1 MCQPKFW
8 GCCSELYSSSHL
20 HPSACLILSLFR
32 KNNASIMTI
41 MTRGMQK
48 AADLTSNAELPTV
61 PVNPPALQEGN
72 HLTVASQTP
81 EEPVT
86 SYADPL
92 ATVPKDNPCLETAST
107 KLQGPKT
114 KRAKANKVPV
124 DHVATQNL
132 PSSLVVA
139 PGMTSM
145 ASSQNYAA
153 SQNMESTNKAPPSDQ
168 HRTQTI
174 AGKVEDG
181 LIDVSSNEEDPSI
194 EILCNDVRDLASI
207 SGDQDNAPISESNQ

>member
-1 MCQPKFW
+1 
-8 GCCSELYSSSHL
+8 
-20 HPSACLILSLFR
+20 
-32 KNNASIMTI
+32 MTI
-41 MTRGMQK
+41 TTRGMWK
-48 AADLTSNAELPTV
+48 TADLTSNAELPTV
-61 PVNPPALQEGN
+61 PVDPPALPEGN

-81 EEPVT
+81 GEPIT
-86 SYADPL
+86 SNADPL
-92 ATVPKDNPCLETAST
+92 AAVPKDNPCPETAST

-114 KRAKANKVPV
+114 KRAKAAKVKPKGQKANKVPV

>member
-1 MCQPKFW
+1 
-8 GCCSELYSSSHL
+8 
-20 HPSACLILSLFR
+20 
-32 KNNASIMTI
+32 MTI

-81 EEPVT
+81 GEPVT

-92 ATVPKDNPCLETAST
+92 ATVPKDNPWLETASS

-124 DHVATQNL
+124 DHVANQNL
-132 PSSLVVA
+132 PSSLVVV
-139 PGMTSM
+139 PGMPSM
-145 ASSQNYAA
+145 ASSNHYSASLYLECANNACPIFQYAYPGT
-153 SQNMESTNKAPPSDQ
+153 QTLGGYQKIERGNKGQVSDQ
-168 HRTQTI
+168 YRGSRIQTI
-174 AGKVEDG
+174 GGGVEDG
-181 LIDVSSNEEDPSI
+181 LKVVVSNEEEPSI
-194 EILCNDVRDLASI
+194 EILCDDVRDLASI
-207 SGDQDNAPISESNQ
+207 SGDQDSAPISELNQ